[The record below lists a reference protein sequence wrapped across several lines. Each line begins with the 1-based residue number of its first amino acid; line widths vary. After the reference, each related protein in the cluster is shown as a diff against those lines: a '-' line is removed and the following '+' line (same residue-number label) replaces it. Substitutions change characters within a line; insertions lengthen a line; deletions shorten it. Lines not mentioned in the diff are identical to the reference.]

1 MTGVVAT
8 FLVLRCRGSATARG
22 GVLPV
27 PPGGAS
33 ARAFKKDHGV
43 VEMMGEHKRIRQH
56 KEDDDED
63 RHPHNPSAPG
73 PSRPGYYGYSP
84 YQEPD
89 YQYPPYLL
97 PATH

>member
-1 MTGVVAT
+1 
-8 FLVLRCRGSATARG
+8 
-22 GVLPV
+22 
-27 PPGGAS
+27 
-33 ARAFKKDHGV
+33 
-43 VEMMGEHKRIRQH
+43 MMGEHKRIRQH

-63 RHPHNPSAPG
+63 RHPRNPSAPG

-97 PATH
+97 PATHAWRRYMSKAGEPAAKGGSRIPHSCHP